1 MTTLGP
7 PNAAKILVGT
17 KSDLRDEMKQNGES
31 NEDNPFVTTEMGSNE
46 AHKYKFLSY
55 IECSAKLF
63 ENCDQVF
70 YEAIKAVFDI
80 RKLSP

>member
-1 MTTLGP
+1 M
-7 PNAAKILVGT
+7 
-17 KSDLRDEMKQNGES
+17 GES
-31 NEDNPFVTTEMGSNE
+31 CKDNPYVTTDMGSQE

-80 RKLSP
+80 RKLSPVASSGAAKSSSGFCLVL